1 MPTNYLFRIA
11 HPDVQDFIIHH
22 EGEDERQFVLRHKE
36 VFGLPAAWIAQ
47 QLVGRR
53 KAKAKLAT
61 WYQTKGI
68 IYPPTLNLEQSSS
81 QATALFKS
89 KIVETI
95 LDEIRV
101 AVDLTGGLGV
111 DSFYLSKNFNSFHYI
126 EPDKELFEITR
137 HNHEVLKAANIIHR
151 NTDAEQFM
159 DQTAIDFDLVFID
172 PSRRDNKS
180 RKIIRLA
187 DCLPDV
193 TQLQKT
199 ILSRSRFLLV
209 KTSPLLDIQQGLR
222 ELDHVKKVYVVSV
235 DNECKELLYLADK
248 NYVGEVSIEAVDL
261 FSDGEI
267 RSTISFTLEAE
278 KNSLVI
284 LGEPQKYL
292 YEPNAS
298 ILKAGAFKLI
308 SEKNKLQKLAANT
321 HLYTSERLLENFQG
335 RIFQIDMLNP
345 EAKKLHDLLPNN
357 QVNIVTRNY
366 PLKPEELKKKLK
378 LRDGGDKY
386 LIGFSS
392 EKKKYLALCSR
403 ITNSNGLY

>member
-22 EGEDERQFVLRHKE
+22 EGEDEKQFVLRQKE
-36 VFGLPAAWIAQ
+36 VFGLPAAQIAQ

-53 KAKAKLAT
+53 KAKVKLPA
-61 WYQTKGI
+61 WYQTRGI
-68 IYPPTLNLEQSSS
+68 IYPLTLNLEQSSS
-81 QATALFKS
+81 QATALFKAG
-89 KIVETI
+89 VVGTM
-95 LDEIRV
+95 LDKKSV

-126 EPDKELFEITR
+126 EPNKELFEITR
-137 HNHEVLKAANIIHR
+137 HNHEVLNATNITHH
-151 NTDAEQFM
+151 NTNAEQYLE
-159 DQTAIDFDLVFID
+159 QTTIDFDLVFID
-172 PSRRDNKS
+172 PSRRDSKS

-199 ILSRSRFLLV
+199 ILSRTKVLLV

-235 DNECKELLYLADK
+235 DNECKELLFVAEK
-248 NYVGEVSIEAVDL
+248 NYAGEVSIEAVDF

-267 RSTISFTLEAE
+267 RSSCSFTVDEE
-278 KNSLVI
+278 KKSSVTQ
-284 LGEPQKYL
+284 GEPQKYL

-308 SEKNKLQKLAANT
+308 GEKYNLLKLGANT
-321 HLYTSERLLENFQG
+321 HLYTSDRLLENFPG
-335 RIFQIDMLNP
+335 RIFLIEVLNP
-345 EAKKLHDLLPNN
+345 EVKQLHELLPNS

-378 LRDGGDKY
+378 LRDGGDRY

-403 ITNSNGLY
+403 VTNSK

>member
-11 HPDVQDFIIHH
+11 HPDVQDFIILH

-36 VFGLPAAWIAQ
+36 VFGLPTAQIAQ
-47 QLVGRR
+47 QMIGRR
-53 KAKAKLAT
+53 KAKIKLPA
-61 WYQTKGI
+61 WYLAKGI

-95 LDEIRV
+95 FDERRV

-111 DSFYLSKNFNSFHYI
+111 DSFYLSHKFNSFHYI
-126 EPDKELFEITR
+126 EPNKELFEITR
-137 HNHEVLKAANIIHR
+137 HNHEVLKATNIIHH
-151 NTDAEQFM
+151 NTEAEQFLN
-159 DQTAIDFDLVFID
+159 QTTTDFVIVFID
-172 PSRRDNKS
+172 PSRRDSKS

-193 TQLQKT
+193 TILQKAIINRT
-199 ILSRSRFLLV
+199 RFLLV

-235 DNECKELLYLADK
+235 DNECKELLFLAGKD
-248 NYVGEVSIEAVDL
+248 YAGEVSLEAIDL
-261 FSDGEI
+261 FADGKI
-267 RSTISFTLEAE
+267 RSSFSFTSEEE
-278 KNSLVI
+278 KNSSI
-284 LGEPQKYL
+284 SQSEPQKFL
-292 YEPNAS
+292 YEPNTS

-308 SEKNKLQKLAANT
+308 GEKFKLPKIAANT
-321 HLYTSERLLENFQG
+321 HLYTCDRLRENFPG
-335 RIFQIDMLNP
+335 RIFHIDVLNP
-345 EAKKLHDLLPNN
+345 EVRQLPKLLPNS

-403 ITNSNGLY
+403 ITNSK

>member
-1 MPTNYLFRIA
+1 MSTNYLSRIA
-11 HPDVQDFIIHH
+11 NPDVQDFIIHH
-22 EGEDERQFVLRHKE
+22 EREDERQFVLRHKE

-53 KAKAKLAT
+53 KAKVKLAT

-89 KIVETI
+89 EIVEST
-95 LDEIRV
+95 LGDRSV

-111 DSFYLSKNFNSFHYI
+111 DSFYLSKIFNSFHYI

-137 HNHEVLKAANIIHR
+137 HNHEVLKAANIIHH

-159 DQTAIDFDLVFID
+159 DKTDLDFDLVFID
-172 PSRRDNKS
+172 PSRRDSKS

-199 ILSRSRFLLV
+199 ILNRTRFLLV
-209 KTSPLLDIQQGLR
+209 KTSPLLGIQQGLR
-222 ELDHVKKVYVVSV
+222 ELHHVKKVYVVSV

-248 NYVGEVSIEAVDL
+248 NYSGEVSIQAVDL
-261 FSDGEI
+261 FSDGQI
-267 RSTISFTLEAE
+267 RSTISFTLEDE
-278 KNSLVI
+278 KNSLAI

-308 SEKNKLQKLAANT
+308 SEKYQLQKLATNT
-321 HLYTSERLLENFQG
+321 HLYTSDKLIKNFPG
-335 RIFQIDMLNP
+335 RIFQIDELNP
-345 EAKKLHDLLPNN
+345 EVKQVPKLLPNS

-366 PLKPEELKKKLK
+366 PLKPEEIKKKLK

-403 ITNSNGLY
+403 LTNSK

>member
-11 HPDVQDFIIHH
+11 HPDVQDFIIQH
-22 EGEDERQFVLRHKE
+22 EGEDEKQFVLSQKE
-36 VFGLPAAWIAQ
+36 VFGLPAAQIAQ

-53 KAKAKLAT
+53 KAKVKVPS

-89 KIVETI
+89 KTVETI
-95 LDEIRV
+95 LDERRV

-111 DSFYLSKNFNSFHYI
+111 DSFYLSHKFNSFHYI
-126 EPDKELFEITR
+126 EPDKELLEITL
-137 HNHEVLKAANIIHR
+137 HNHTVLHAANITHH
-151 NTDAEQFM
+151 NTNAEQFLE
-159 DQTAIDFDLVFID
+159 QTTIDFDLFFID
-172 PSRRDNKS
+172 PSRRDSKS

-199 ILSRSRFLLV
+199 ILSRARFLLV

-248 NYVGEVSIEAVDL
+248 NYSGEVLIEAVDL
-261 FSDGEI
+261 FSNGQI
-267 RSTISFTLEAE
+267 RSSFSFTIDEE
-278 KNSLVI
+278 KNSSVSQS
-284 LGEPQKYL
+284 EPQKFL

-308 SEKNKLQKLAANT
+308 SEKFKLPKLAANT
-321 HLYTSERLLENFQG
+321 HLYTSERLPENFPG
-335 RIFQIDMLNP
+335 RIFQIDVLNP
-345 EAKKLHDLLPNN
+345 GVKQLHDLIPNS

-378 LRDGGDKY
+378 LRDGGDRY

-392 EKKKYLALCSR
+392 EKKKCLALCSR
-403 ITNSNGLY
+403 VTNSK

>member
-11 HPDVQDFIIHH
+11 HPEVQDFIIHH
-22 EGEDERQFVLRHKE
+22 EAEDERQFALRQKE
-36 VFGLPAAWIAQ
+36 VLGLPAAQIAQ

-53 KAKAKLAT
+53 KAKVKLPT

-89 KIVETI
+89 KIVGTI
-95 LDEIRV
+95 LNERRV

-111 DSFYLSKNFNSFHYI
+111 DSFYLSNKFNSFHYM
-126 EPDKELFEITR
+126 EPNKELFEITR
-137 HNHEVLKAANIIHR
+137 HNHKVLNVTNIIHH
-151 NTDAEQFM
+151 NTDAEQFL
-159 DQTAIDFDLVFID
+159 DQTTNDFDLVFID

-193 TQLQKT
+193 TQLQQT
-199 ILSRSRFLLV
+199 ILNRTRFLLV

-261 FSDGEI
+261 FSDGQI

-308 SEKNKLQKLAANT
+308 SQKYQLQKLATNT
-321 HLYTSERLLENFQG
+321 HLYTSAKLIMDFPG
-335 RIFQIDMLNP
+335 RIFQIDVLNP
-345 EAKKLHDLLPNN
+345 EVKQLPKLLLNN
-357 QVNIVTRNY
+357 QANIVTRNY

-403 ITNSNGLY
+403 ITNSK

>member
-137 HNHEVLKAANIIHR
+137 HNHEVLKAANIIHH

-308 SEKNKLQKLAANT
+308 VEKFKLQKLSVNT
-321 HLYTSERLLENFQG
+321 HLYTSERLLENFPG
-335 RIFQIDMLNP
+335 RIFQIDVLNP
-345 EAKKLHDLLPNN
+345 EVKQLHDLLPNS
-357 QVNIVTRNY
+357 QINIVTRNY

>member
-1 MPTNYLFRIA
+1 MPTNYLSRIA
-11 HPDVQDFIIHH
+11 NPDVQDFIIHH
-22 EGEDERQFVLRHKE
+22 EGEDERQFVLRQKE

-53 KAKAKLAT
+53 KAKVKLPT
-61 WYQTKGI
+61 WYKTKGI

-81 QATALFKS
+81 QATALFKAEIEES
-89 KIVETI
+89 T
-95 LDEIRV
+95 LDERSV

-111 DSFYLSKNFNSFHYI
+111 DSFYQSHKFISFHYI

-137 HNHEVLKAANIIHR
+137 HNHEVLKATNITHH
-151 NTDAEQFM
+151 NTDADQFL
-159 DQTAIDFDLVFID
+159 DQTTSDFDLIFID

-193 TQLQKT
+193 TQLQQK
-199 ILSRSRFLLV
+199 ILNRTRFLLV

-235 DNECKELLYLADK
+235 DNECKELLFLADK
-248 NYVGEVSIEAVDL
+248 SCSDEVTIEAVDL
-261 FSDGEI
+261 FSDGKI
-267 RSTISFTLEAE
+267 RSSFSFNAEEE
-278 KNSLVI
+278 KNSTI
-284 LGEPQKYL
+284 ALGEPQNFL

-308 SEKNKLQKLAANT
+308 SEKFQLPKLAANT
-321 HLYTSERLLENFQG
+321 HLYTSNSLIDNYPG
-335 RIFQIDMLNP
+335 RVFQIEVLNP
-345 EAKKLHDLLPNN
+345 EARKLPDLLPNS

-403 ITNSNGLY
+403 ITNSK

>member
-22 EGEDERQFVLRHKE
+22 EGEDEKQFVLRQKE
-36 VFGLPAAWIAQ
+36 VLGLPAAQIAQ

-53 KAKAKLAT
+53 KAKIKLPA

-89 KIVETI
+89 KIVETM
-95 LDEIRV
+95 LDKKSV

-126 EPDKELFEITR
+126 EPDKELFEITL
-137 HNHEVLKAANIIHR
+137 HNHEVLKAANIIHH

-172 PSRRDNKS
+172 PSRRDSKS

-199 ILSRSRFLLV
+199 ILNRTRFLLV

-261 FSDGEI
+261 FSDGQI

-278 KNSLVI
+278 KSSLVI
-284 LGEPQKYL
+284 LGEPQDYL

-308 SEKNKLQKLAANT
+308 GEKYNLLKLGANT
-321 HLYTSERLLENFQG
+321 HLYTSDRLLENFPG
-335 RIFQIDMLNP
+335 RIFLIEVLNP
-345 EAKKLHDLLPNN
+345 EVKQLHELLPNG

-378 LRDGGDKY
+378 LHDGGDKY

-392 EKKKYLALCSR
+392 EKKKHLALCSR
-403 ITNSNGLY
+403 IINSK

>member
-11 HPDVQDFIIHH
+11 HPDVQDFLIQH
-22 EGEDERQFVLRHKE
+22 EGEDERQFVLRQKE
-36 VFGLPAAWIAQ
+36 VFGLPAAQIAQ

-53 KAKAKLAT
+53 KAKVKLPT
-61 WYQTKGI
+61 WYLTKGI

-95 LDEIRV
+95 LNKKSV
-101 AVDLTGGLGV
+101 AADLTGGLGV
-111 DSFYLSKNFNSFHYI
+111 DSFYLSHKFNSLHYV
-126 EPDKELFEITR
+126 EPDKELLDITF
-137 HNHEVLKAANIIHR
+137 HNHTVLKATNITHH
-151 NTDAEQFM
+151 NTLAEQFLH
-159 DQTAIDFDLVFID
+159 QTTIEFDLVFID
-172 PSRRDNKS
+172 PSRRDSKS

-193 TQLQKT
+193 TQLQQT
-199 ILSRSRFLLV
+199 ILHRTRFLLV

-222 ELDHVKKVYVVSV
+222 ELDHVKKVFVVSV
-235 DNECKELLYLADK
+235 DNECKELLFLAEK
-248 NYVGEVSIEAVDL
+248 NFAGEVSIEAVDL
-261 FSDGEI
+261 FADGKI
-267 RSTISFTLEAE
+267 QASFSFTSEEE
-278 KNSLVI
+278 KNSSI
-284 LGEPQKYL
+284 SQSEPQKLL

-308 SEKNKLQKLAANT
+308 SEKYQLQKLAANT
-321 HLYTSERLLENFQG
+321 HLYTSERLLENFPG
-335 RIFQIDMLNP
+335 RIFQIDELNP
-345 EAKKLHDLLPNN
+345 EVKQLHDLLPNS
-357 QVNIVTRNY
+357 QINIVTRNY

-403 ITNSNGLY
+403 ITNSK

>member
-11 HPDVQDFIIHH
+11 QADVQDFLIHH
-22 EGEDERQFVLRHKE
+22 EGEDEKQFVLRHKE
-36 VFGLPAAWIAQ
+36 VLGLPAAQIAQ
-47 QLVGRR
+47 QLIGRR
-53 KAKAKLAT
+53 KVKAKLPT

-95 LDEIRV
+95 LDERRV
-101 AVDLTGGLGV
+101 AADLTGGLGV
-111 DSFYLSKNFNSFHYI
+111 DSFYLSHRFNSLHYV
-126 EPDKELFEITR
+126 EPDKELLDITF
-137 HNHEVLKAANIIHR
+137 HNHTVLHAANITHH
-151 NTDAEQFM
+151 NSDAEQFL
-159 DQTAIDFDLVFID
+159 DQTTLDFDLVFID
-172 PSRRDNKS
+172 PSRRDGKS

-199 ILSRSRFLLV
+199 ILSRTRFLLV

-222 ELDHVKKVYVVSV
+222 ELDYVKKVYVVSV
-235 DNECKELLYLADK
+235 DNECKELLFLADK
-248 NYVGEVSIEAVDL
+248 NCSDEVAIEAVDL
-261 FSDGEI
+261 FSNGQI
-267 RSTISFTLEAE
+267 RSSFSFTIDEE
-278 KNSLVI
+278 KNSSI
-284 LGEPQKYL
+284 SHSEPQKFL

-308 SEKNKLQKLAANT
+308 SERYQLQKLATNT
-321 HLYTSERLLENFQG
+321 HLYTSERLLENFPG
-335 RIFQIDMLNP
+335 RIFQIDVLNP
-345 EAKKLHDLLPNN
+345 EVKQLHDLLPNR

-386 LIGFSS
+386 LIGFST

-403 ITNSNGLY
+403 ITNSK

>member
-22 EGEDERQFVLRHKE
+22 EGEDEKQFVLRQKE
-36 VFGLPAAWIAQ
+36 VFGLPAAQIAQ

-53 KAKAKLAT
+53 KAKVKLPT

-95 LDEIRV
+95 LDERRV

-111 DSFYLSKNFNSFHYI
+111 DSFYLSNKFNSFHYI
-126 EPDKELFEITR
+126 EPNKELFEITR
-137 HNHEVLKAANIIHR
+137 HNHKVLNATNITHH
-151 NTDAEQFM
+151 NTDAEQFLE
-159 DQTAIDFDLVFID
+159 QTTIDFDLVFKD
-172 PSRRDNKS
+172 PSRRDSKS

-199 ILSRSRFLLV
+199 ILSRARFLLV

-235 DNECKELLYLADK
+235 DNECKELLFLADK
-248 NYVGEVSIEAVDL
+248 NCSDEVTLEAVDL
-261 FSDGEI
+261 FSNGQI
-267 RSTISFTLEAE
+267 RSSFSFTIDAE
-278 KNSLVI
+278 KKSSVTQ
-284 LGEPQKYL
+284 GEPQKYL
-292 YEPNAS
+292 YEPNSS

-308 SEKNKLQKLAANT
+308 SEKYQLQKLATNT
-321 HLYTSERLLENFQG
+321 HLYTSERLLENFPG
-335 RIFQIDMLNP
+335 RIFQVDVLNP
-345 EAKKLHDLLPNN
+345 EIKQLPKLLLNN
-357 QVNIVTRNY
+357 QANIVTRNY

-392 EKKKYLALCSR
+392 ERKKYLALCSR
-403 ITNSNGLY
+403 ATNSK

>member
-1 MPTNYLFRIA
+1 MSTNYLSRIA
-11 HPDVQDFIIHH
+11 EADVQDFIIHH
-22 EGEDERQFVLRHKE
+22 ESEDERQFVLRNKE
-36 VFGLPAAWIAQ
+36 VLGLPAAQIAQ

-53 KAKAKLAT
+53 KAKFKLPV

-126 EPDKELFEITR
+126 EPNKELFEITR
-137 HNHEVLKAANIIHR
+137 HNHEVLKAANIIHH
-151 NTDAEQFM
+151 NTNAEQFL
-159 DQTAIDFDLVFID
+159 DQTTIDFDLVFID
-172 PSRRDNKS
+172 PSRRDSKS

-199 ILSRSRFLLV
+199 ILNRTRFLLV

-222 ELDHVKKVYVVSV
+222 ELDHVRKVYVVSV
-235 DNECKELLYLADK
+235 DNECKELLFLADK
-248 NYVGEVSIEAVDL
+248 NYVEEVSIEAIDL
-261 FSDGEI
+261 FLDGQI
-267 RSTISFTLEAE
+267 RSTISFTLEDE
-278 KNSLVI
+278 KNSLAI

-308 SEKNKLQKLAANT
+308 SEKYQLQKLATNT
-321 HLYTSERLLENFQG
+321 HLYTSDKLIKNFPG
-335 RIFQIDMLNP
+335 RIFQVDELNP
-345 EAKKLHDLLPNN
+345 EVKQVPKLLPNS

-366 PLKPEELKKKLK
+366 PLKPEEIKKKLK

-403 ITNSNGLY
+403 LTNSK